1 MLPGLTDLGHEAR
14 EIRQS
19 RPLPGDARPVDE
31 RHLPHVVLAQVALS
45 IPDKGYDHLHVQN
58 CSVHYRHFQGA
69 PTLERE
75 VIRHNLICIP
85 DT

>member
-1 MLPGLTDLGHEAR
+1 MAAPVECPEDRDMLPGLTDLGHEAR

-58 CSVHYRHFQGA
+58 CSVHYRHF
-69 PTLERE
+69 
-75 VIRHNLICIP
+75 
-85 DT
+85 